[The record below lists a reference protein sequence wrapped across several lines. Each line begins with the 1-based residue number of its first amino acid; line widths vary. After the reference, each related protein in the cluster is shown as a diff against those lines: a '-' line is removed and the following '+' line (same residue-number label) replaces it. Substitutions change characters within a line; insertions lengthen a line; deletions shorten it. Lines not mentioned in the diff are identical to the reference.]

1 MPIDSSQLPD
11 ANLVHSHSHSR
22 LRRRWKAFRRRVS
35 CIAFRDSLNHET
47 ARDKHRV
54 FVSSARPLGILRR
67 RWSAL
72 RALPRAFLKE
82 LGWVSSK
89 IYLSWAFF
97 VPFSENTPKNVA
109 SLAS

>member
-22 LRRRWKAFRRRVS
+22 LSRRWKAF
-35 CIAFRDSLNHET
+35 
-47 ARDKHRV
+47 
-54 FVSSARPLGILRR
+54 RR